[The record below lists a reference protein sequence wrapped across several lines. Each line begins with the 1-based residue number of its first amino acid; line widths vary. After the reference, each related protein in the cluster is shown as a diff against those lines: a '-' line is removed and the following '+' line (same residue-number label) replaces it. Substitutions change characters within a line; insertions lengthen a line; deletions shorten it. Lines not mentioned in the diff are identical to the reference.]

1 MTGLFGKLGAL
12 LSQWRGEYPD
22 LDQSRLQ
29 EAEALL
35 AQNPV
40 DEKDLESL
48 CKRLEQAFGYDYLR
62 KPSAHFNGSLEER
75 IEVLCH
81 ELREA
86 GQIKRFGF
94 LISVFPDYAIVC
106 EGTDDYTSYY
116 GDDAAE
122 PRYFKVPYTIDAD
135 HTNATFGVKE
145 EVDLQMIAVP
155 VAQAAEQ
162 GADTTSDGSGDA
174 QEQDAADEADDRPDW
189 LKQGLEPP
197 GGDED
202 LTQTQ
207 TYILQATEYDE
218 KSKVLK
224 VQGTATT
231 ANVVNTKKQVYP
243 IEVWQDNLP
252 RLQRLLEQGRLVGES
267 EHPEDGRNSLD
278 KTCIKFTKYW
288 QDGNEFKFEANIL
301 PTVPYGQNLQTL
313 IQNGVAVDIS
323 SRGRGTTKS
332 GEWNGVKGVAIVQR
346 GFRCDGFDA
355 VIAGASP
362 GSTITNWEIAQSETV
377 AAQDTQEEEIEMD
390 PKLLAQLQALAANSD
405 KLQALITQMEQGAKA
420 TPETPETKTEEVKT
434 ETVTQSAA
442 PTEGELR
449 TIAAAERSE
458 KAAAA
463 MELSLARGA
472 VEPLVQ
478 ATIQA
483 KNWAPVWGNT
493 LRKRIDQGFKN
504 GHVKD
509 LDTLTQF
516 VEAATGEVDE
526 MVQAAPKFPG
536 GGFTVQPD
544 AGARGPKTPM
554 ELIDIL
560 CEGVPDELP
569 ASGMEHFAQRDENGN
584 PLIPGDFRTPK
595 RQLKRILTNI
605 AKHQDEEWNG
615 PAAITALTRLAQGYD
630 PYRVQEDFLN
640 QACADG
646 TTAVGAGGAPQ
657 SAIFIFPLVRRV
669 FPLLIATE
677 LASVQPMDRPDGK
690 IFFLDAY
697 RVSTGVNS
705 VDEGGNTISDRMR
718 IDRSD
723 SFSDSYAD
731 DPGECTTANL
741 LQLRLSSKSV
751 QAQNKKLYAQW
762 SIEEMQ
768 DLRAYH
774 GLDAQGEL
782 VSSLARE
789 IALEWNQIVLQEMLD
804 GATAGNRT
812 FATTAPS
819 GYSGPEWEKYIS
831 RYIDALSND
840 IFRKRHGDITH
851 LIAGPNAWLKLGA
864 AFSTGTNPRSGPE
877 PEMYA
882 GLTLTPF
889 FTASMPG
896 LKTYKTSFWGG
907 VNSDKI
913 LVLRRGADWSDTPYV
928 WAPYM
933 DYVSQTLTLPDVF
946 TQKQGIMSRVAHKV
960 VVGDAMATLTI
971 GAGTGVPL

>member
-29 EAEALL
+29 ETEALL
-35 AQNPV
+35 SQNPV
-40 DEKDLESL
+40 DEKEMEALV
-48 CKRLEQAFGYDYLR
+48 KRLEQAFGYDALR

-75 IEVLCH
+75 IEVLCY
-81 ELREA
+81 ELREK
-86 GQIKRFGF
+86 GLIKRFGF
-94 LISVFPDYAIVC
+94 LVSAFPDYVIIC

-122 PRYFKVPYTIDAD
+122 PHYFKMPYTISDD
-135 HTNATFGVKE
+135 NTTITFGDKE

-155 VAQAAEQ
+155 VSTEEAGEQ
-162 GADTTSDGSGDA
+162 SSDGSGETQEAAETDA
-174 QEQDAADEADDRPDW
+174 SDDRPDW

-197 GGDED
+197 GGEED

-207 TYILQATEYDE
+207 TYILQATGFDE

-252 RLQRLLEQGRLVGES
+252 RLTRLLEQGRLVGES

-278 KTCIKFTKYW
+278 RTCIKFTKFW
-288 QDGNEFKFEANIL
+288 QDANEFKFEATIL
-301 PTVPYGQNLQTL
+301 PTNPYGQNLQTL

-323 SRGRGTTKS
+323 SRGRGTTKA
-332 GEWNGVKGVAIVQR
+332 GEWNGVKGVSIVQR

-362 GSTITNWEIAQSETV
+362 GSTITSWEIAQSETV
-377 AAQDTQEEEIEMD
+377 AAQDAQEEEIEMD

-405 KLQALITQMEQGAKA
+405 KFAALLEKMEQGQNAV
-420 TPETPETKTEEVKT
+420 TETPAAKTEEVKT
-434 ETVTQSAA
+434 EAVIVQSAV
-442 PTEGELR
+442 ESESEKRLS
-449 TIAAAERSE
+449 AAAERAE

-463 MELSLARGA
+463 HEMALMRGA

-478 ATIQA
+478 ATAQS
-483 KNWAPVWGNT
+483 KNWGPQWANS
-493 LRKRIDQGFKN
+493 LRKMVEQGIKAGKVTN
-504 GHVKD
+504 
-509 LDTLTQF
+509 LDDLTQF
-516 VEAATGEVDE
+516 TEAATADVEE
-526 MVQAAPKFPG
+526 LIQASPKFPG
-536 GGFTVQPD
+536 VGFNVQKD
-544 AGARGPKTPM
+544 KGSRGPQTPM

-569 ASGMEHFAQRDENGN
+569 QSGMEHFMQKDEDGN
-584 PLIPGDFRTPK
+584 PLIPGSFRTPK
-595 RQLKRILTNI
+595 RQLKQLLVNI
-605 AKHQDEEWNG
+605 ARHQDEEWNG

-630 PYRVQEDFLN
+630 PYRVQEDFLS
-640 QACADG
+640 QTCADG
-646 TTAVGAGGAPQ
+646 TTSVAAGGAPQ

-690 IFFLDAY
+690 IFYLDAY

-705 VDEGGNTISDRMR
+705 VDEGGSTVSDRMR

-723 SFSDSYAD
+723 SFSDSYAN
-731 DPGECTTANL
+731 DPGECGTANL
-741 LQLRLSSKSV
+741 LQLRLSAKSV
-751 QAQNKKLYAQW
+751 TAQNKKLYAQW

-789 IALEWNQIVLQEMLD
+789 IALEWNQVVLSEMLA

-812 FATTAPS
+812 FNTTAPS
-819 GYSGPEWEKYIS
+819 GYTGPEWEKYIS

-840 IFRKRHGDITH
+840 IFNKRHGDITH
-851 LIAGPNAWLKLGA
+851 LIAGPAAWLKLGA
-864 AFSTGTNPRSGPE
+864 AFNTGTNPRSGPE

-896 LKTYKTSFWGG
+896 LKTYKTSFWSG
-907 VNSDKI
+907 VNASKI
-913 LVLRRGADWSDTPYV
+913 LVLRRGQDWSDTPYV

-933 DYVSQTLTLPDVF
+933 DYVSPTLTLPDVF

-960 VVGDAMATLTI
+960 VVGDAMGTLTI
-971 GAGTGVPL
+971 ASGTGVPL